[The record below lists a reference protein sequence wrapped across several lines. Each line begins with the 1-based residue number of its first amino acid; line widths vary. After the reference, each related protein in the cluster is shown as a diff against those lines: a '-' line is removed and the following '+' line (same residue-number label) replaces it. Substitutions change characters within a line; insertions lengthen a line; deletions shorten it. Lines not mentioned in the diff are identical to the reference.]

1 MTTINP
7 EPVRLVL
14 GEFEDIVSHGLQA
27 LLREDSRLLLVAADV
42 EQPRLAATIAATRA
56 DVAILNAASLTTS
69 VELHYLRAT
78 FPATRL
84 VVLADQ
90 PTPTEC
96 RQLIDAGATACLA
109 KSACVQE
116 LLEAIRLG
124 FATGDAVAPAT
135 VPAPLTQC
143 EVDVLELLRSGRS
156 NAEIAATLH
165 VGFETVRSHTSSIY
179 RKLGVSSRRELRSGE
194 VALAPAHHGA
204 P

>member
-1 MTTINP
+1 MTAINP
-7 EPVRLVL
+7 EPDRLLL

-27 LLREDSRLLLVAADV
+27 LLRDHSRLLLVAADV
-42 EQPRLAATIAATRA
+42 DQPRLATTIAATQA
-56 DVAILNAASLTTS
+56 DVAILNAASLATS
-69 VELHYLRAT
+69 VELPYLRAT

-96 RQLIDAGATACLA
+96 QRLIDAGATACLA
-109 KSACVQE
+109 KSAGVQE

-124 FATGDAVAPAT
+124 CSAGDAVASGS

-165 VGFETVRSHTSSIY
+165 VGFETVRAHTSSIY
-179 RKLGVSSRRELRSGE
+179 RKLGVSCRRELRSGE
-194 VALAPAHHGA
+194 VALAHAHQGA